1 MFTVE
6 KRVLKIYDHIENHTG
21 SAADT
26 PSEVC
31 ILVGVCMKRPPSSD
45 RHLSLGLWKYWLGFE
60 LLYVLAS
67 EERVLQKRNRVFCF
81 NVYRA
86 PTQGLEW
93 VLWYKYPQPDD
104 GASSEVDDGV
114 DSDHFQV
121 QLNSAGPF
129 HRTGHHQRSTD
140 WSCLLCTEQEE
151 AGEIFRNSF
160 ENCHLRRDHMMCM
173 GFQLMSV
180 FGSISLFCVIHW
192 LLHFFKAFESP
203 AYKGSYCA
211 KKFAIIWIEKDL
223 EHAQKMSLV
232 SWGGHI
238 LFSLM

>member
-1 MFTVE
+1 M
-6 KRVLKIYDHIENHTG
+6 G

-31 ILVGVCMKRPPSSD
+31 VLVGVCTKRPPSSD
-45 RHLSLGLWKYWLGFE
+45 RHRSLGLWKYWLGFE

-67 EERVLQKRNRVFCF
+67 EERVLQRRNRVFVF

-104 GASSEVDDGV
+104 RASSEVDDGV

-121 QLNSAGPF
+121 QLNSARPF

-140 WSCLLCTEQEE
+140 GSCLPHVE
-151 AGEIFRNSF
+151 F
-160 ENCHLRRDHMMCM
+160 
-173 GFQLMSV
+173 
-180 FGSISLFCVIHW
+180 
-192 LLHFFKAFESP
+192 P
-203 AYKGSYCA
+203 ALVPW
-211 KKFAIIWIEKDL
+211 FDL
-223 EHAQKMSLV
+223 EDVIGSRVASCCLHLKDVRRHWTPRQNIHDSVQDGEWLISATGV
-232 SWGGHI
+232 FSWTHTAVLI
-238 LFSLM
+238 NLDIRFLTSYWI